1 MLLSDLGKLLKSRF
15 KAKQPFHNAEN
26 VDWLDSV
33 LGPAL
38 SPALGSTPEAAN
50 RAAIVRHCAEAARS
64 ADDSGEITPS
74 ELIATML
81 GYFMLCTLA
90 PGTSGLLYSGQLHPI
105 SRLVRDNRNVV
116 AVDGESIAAAGLGS
130 FKNNF
135 SAAIIIVTSRK
146 TELEFYDR
154 ALVPLTAGIAAV
166 GIDVLVSAGCLERA
180 AAVANAICAQRDYRA
195 IDFPV
200 VQSRLDLTGICLRC
214 VS

>member
-38 SPALGSTPEAAN
+38 SPALGNTPEAAN
-50 RAAIVRHCAEAARS
+50 QAAIVRHCAEVAKS
-64 ADDSGEITPS
+64 ADNSGEIAPS
-74 ELIATML
+74 ELISTML
-81 GYFMLCTLA
+81 GYFMVCTLA
-90 PGTSGLLYSGQLHPI
+90 PGTSGLLYSGELHPI

-116 AVDGESIAAAGLGS
+116 AVDGESIAAADLGS
-130 FKNNF
+130 FENNF

-146 TELEFYDR
+146 TELEFYDHLL
-154 ALVPLTAGIAAV
+154 ASLTAGIDAI
-166 GIDVLVSAGCLERA
+166 GINVLVSAERPERA

-195 IDFPV
+195 INFPV
-200 VQSRLDLTGICLRC
+200 VQSRLGLTGICLRC